1 MNAIQKSYL
10 AREVESAS
18 PAKLVLMLYD
28 GALSATKKAEVEIAA
43 KRVPEAHHQLMK
55 AQDIVLHL
63 ANSLNM
69 QEGGVIA
76 QNLYLLYDFI
86 YDALVRANLTKDPEP
101 LQKVKEIL
109 TMIRDGWDDGV
120 VQGKPPPISVA
131 AA

>member
-1 MNAIQKSYL
+1 MNAIQKNYL

-28 GALSATKKAEVEIAA
+28 GALSAIKKAEVEIAA
-43 KRVPEAHHQLMK
+43 NRVPEAHHQLMK

-76 QNLYLLYDFI
+76 QNLYLLYDFV

-101 LQKVKEIL
+101 LQRVKEIL
-109 TMIRDGWDDGV
+109 STIRDGWDDGV
-120 VQGKPPPISVA
+120 VQGKPPPISIA

>member
-1 MNAIQKSYL
+1 MNAIEKNYL

-18 PAKLVLMLYD
+18 PAKLVLMLFD
-28 GALSATKKAEVEIAA
+28 GALGAIKKAETEIVA

-69 QEGGVIA
+69 DQGGAIA
-76 QNLYLLYDFI
+76 QNLYLLYDFV
-86 YDALVRANLTKDPEP
+86 YDALVRANLEKNTAP

-109 TMIRDGWDDGV
+109 TAIRDGWDDGV
-120 VQGKPPPISVA
+120 VQGKPPPVSIA
-131 AA
+131 A

>member
-1 MNAIQKSYL
+1 MNAIQKNYL

-18 PAKLVLMLYD
+18 PEKLVLMLYD
-28 GALSATKKAEVEIAA
+28 GALSAIKKAEVEIAA
-43 KRVPEAHHQLMK
+43 NRVPEAHHQLMK

-76 QNLYLLYDFI
+76 QNLYLLYDFV

-101 LQKVKEIL
+101 LQRVKEIL
-109 TMIRDGWDDGV
+109 STIRDGWDDGV
-120 VQGKPPPISVA
+120 VQGKPPPISIA

>member
-1 MNAIQKSYL
+1 MNSMPKNYL

-28 GALSATKKAEVEIAA
+28 GALSAIKKAEVEIAA
-43 KRVPEAHHQLMK
+43 KHVPEAHHQLMK

-63 ANSLNM
+63 ANSLNLE
-69 QEGGVIA
+69 QGGLIA

-86 YDALVRANLTKDPEP
+86 YDALVRANLKKDPEP

-131 AA
+131 A

>member
-1 MNAIQKSYL
+1 MNSMQKNYL

-28 GALSATKKAEVEIAA
+28 GALSAIKKAEVEIAA
-43 KRVPEAHHQLMK
+43 KHVPEAHHQLMK

-63 ANSLNM
+63 ANSLNLE
-69 QEGGVIA
+69 QGGLIA

-86 YDALVRANLTKDPEP
+86 YDALVRANLKKDPEP

-131 AA
+131 A

>member
-1 MNAIQKSYL
+1 MNAMHKNYL

-28 GALSATKKAEVEIAA
+28 GALSAIKKAEGEIAA
-43 KRVPEAHHQLMK
+43 KHVSEAHHQLMK

-69 QEGGVIA
+69 EQGGLIA
-76 QNLYLLYDFI
+76 QNLYLLYDFAD
-86 YDALVRANLTKDPEP
+86 DALVRANLHKDAEP

-109 TMIRDGWDDGV
+109 TMIRDGWDDSV
-120 VQGKPPPISVA
+120 VQGKPPPISA